1 MKSEL
6 DPLFGKVIEVT
17 WYTVTH
23 GYKKGLNFQTRLKK
37 NAKFKWNLQ
46 ILAHK
51 K

>member
-1 MKSEL
+1 MKREL

-37 NAKFKWNLQ
+37 NTKFK
-46 ILAHK
+46 
-51 K
+51 